1 MNNFFPQR
9 SYAAHGCIHEYIG
22 PWLCET
28 STNVCHTIGTTAS
41 LPLGQNSSFLVAV
54 TEANV
59 APSKAWG
66 LWAGDRSLDPAD
78 GALTIGGY
86 DPARVA
92 GDFTTFPVGNWTL
105 LQPCPLQVTVS
116 NITYTFQNGTSVL
129 LTSGNMDVCIE
140 PFQDRFTFPPDV
152 VQNFANAT
160 NYNSSY
166 GGLTYPTDQAPD
178 GSLTITLDNNY
189 TTVVPNSELITLERG
204 SDQLGHYV
212 ITNSSVVQTEI
223 SYTAKSDPSTV
234 LPVLGGI
241 YLTFNYLIVDYES
254 GHFQLAPAVPG
265 SQPTSAQALKPI
277 CTQIPTSAP
286 SVVPT
291 PKKSSNAGAIAGGTI
306 GGVAGLAIIGVLAFF
321 FLRHRRRRRS
331 QEATTAP
338 PDKAAQ
344 QAAQQPHDIHSP
356 TLSEKEAP
364 PSFFSHI
371 PPTELPL
378 VRHRSLKDLN
388 VH

>member
-1 MNNFFPQR
+1 MN
-9 SYAAHGCIHEYIG
+9 ALG
-22 PWLCET
+22 
-28 STNVCHTIGTTAS
+28 STAG

-66 LWAGDRSLDPAD
+66 LWAGDRSLAPAD

-105 LQPCPLQVTVS
+105 RQPCPLQVTVS
-116 NITYTFQNGTSVL
+116 NITYTFQNGTSIL
-129 LTSGNMDVCIE
+129 LTSGDLDVCIE

-152 VQNFANAT
+152 VQKFANAT

-189 TTVVPNSELITLERG
+189 TTIVPNSELVTLERG
-204 SDQLGHYV
+204 SDKFGHYV

-223 SYTAKSDPSTV
+223 SYTSQSDPSTV

-265 SQPTSAQALKPI
+265 SQPTSAQALKPL
-277 CTQIPTSAP
+277 CTQTPTSAP

-291 PKKSSNAGAIAGGTI
+291 PSPKSNSNAGAIAGGVV
-306 GGVAGLAIIGVLAFF
+306 GGVAGLAIIGALAFF
-321 FLRHRRRRRS
+321 YLRHRRQRET
-331 QEATTAP
+331 QESTTAP
-338 PDKAAQ
+338 SDQVK
-344 QAAQQPHDIHSP
+344 QQPHNIYSP

-364 PSFFSHI
+364 PSLSSPL
-371 PPTELPL
+371 PPAELPL
-378 VRHRSLKDLN
+378 VSDCALKN
-388 VH
+388 FKEFERR